1 MATKRYSVEIAG
13 VDLAG
18 QNHGCAFFNSMDE
31 EHRVLRS
38 FDKDDF
44 DRGEKATHE
53 AYVNGLAEG
62 GVNVRE
68 LIGDGRLE
76 VLPWTEKTES
86 HDPRIVSCGYDAGLF
101 V

>member
-38 FDKDDF
+38 FYQDDF

-53 AYVNGLAEG
+53 AYLNRLAEA

-68 LIGDGRLE
+68 LIGRRPTGSIAVDREDRVARPQDSEL
-76 VLPWTEKTES
+76 
-86 HDPRIVSCGYDAGLF
+86 RI
-101 V
+101 